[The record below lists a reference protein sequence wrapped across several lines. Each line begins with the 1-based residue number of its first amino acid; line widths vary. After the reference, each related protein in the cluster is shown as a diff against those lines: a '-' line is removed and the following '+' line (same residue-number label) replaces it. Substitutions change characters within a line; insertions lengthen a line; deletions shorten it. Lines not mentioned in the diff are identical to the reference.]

1 MKMSKEIKIGLLV
14 IGALS
19 LLIWGAHFLK
29 GSNLLVSGSTYY
41 GVYNSVEGLNEG
53 SPVNYKGFKVG
64 TVREI
69 DLHPQQ
75 QGVFLVAFVL
85 NEAIVLPDNSVAQI
99 YSVDIMGSKAIQL
112 ILGDSSRMLADEDTL
127 HTDVVGDVMDQLT
140 VEMKPIKEKT
150 ENLLVTMDSVL
161 TQISRVFSEDN
172 KMALNKSIQDFQR
185 TVENLKLTT
194 EEISKSMANGGT
206 IGNSLHNLEQFTETL
221 QEQSG
226 NLATTME
233 NMASLSE
240 QLNEADI
247 AGMVA
252 QTDSAL
258 TGVTNLLNQ
267 AAHGEGSLGQ
277 LLNDETLY
285 LNLTDASANLDRLLG
300 DLRHNPD
307 RYLTFSA
314 VNFGKRVS
322 LFPNEALAHEK
333 GIVFKVKVAES
344 KTPLDIKNRVVL
356 YDMPVF
362 EDTNGKLFIYTVG
375 ETSSYSEALKWLD
388 QLVEKFP
395 SAEIYALE
403 KGRPVRLNRAL
414 RKVDIKN

>member
-19 LLIWGAHFLK
+19 LLIWGFHFLK
-29 GSNLLVSGSTYY
+29 GSNLFVSGSTYY
-41 GVYNSVEGLNEG
+41 GVYTSVEGLNEG
-53 SPVNYKGFKVG
+53 SPVNYKGYKVG
-64 TVREI
+64 TVRDI
-69 DLHPQQ
+69 DLHPQEP
-75 QGVFLVAFVL
+75 GAFLVAFAV
-85 NEAIVLPDNSVAQI
+85 NEALSLPDNSIAQI
-99 YSVDIMGSKAIQL
+99 YSVDIMGSKAIQ
-112 ILGDSSRMLADEDTL
+112 IKLGNSSLMLADGDTL

-140 VEMKPIKEKT
+140 VEMKPIKDKT
-150 ENLLVTMDSVL
+150 ESLLVTMDTVL

-185 TVENLKLTT
+185 TVENLKSTT
-194 EEISKSMANGGT
+194 QVISESVANGGQ
-206 IGNSLHNLEQFTETL
+206 IGNSLDNLEQFTQTL
-221 QEQSG
+221 QQQSG
-226 NLATTME
+226 SLASTME
-233 NMASLSE
+233 NMAALSQ
-240 QLNEADI
+240 QLSDADI

-258 TGVTNLLNQ
+258 SGVTTLLNQ
-267 AAHGEGSLGQ
+267 ASQGEGSLGQ

-300 DLRHNPD
+300 DFRHNPD
-307 RYLTFSA
+307 RYVHFSA

-322 LFPNEALAHEK
+322 LFPSDDLAKEK

-344 KTPLDIKNRVVL
+344 KAPLDIKNRVVL

-362 EDTNGKLFIYTVG
+362 EDTNGQRFIYTVG

-388 QLVEKFP
+388 QLTDQFP

-403 KGRPVRLNRAL
+403 KGQPVSLKRAL
-414 RKVDIKN
+414 RRVDISH

>member
-1 MKMSKEIKIGLLV
+1 MKMRKEIKIGLLL

-19 LLIWGAHFLK
+19 LLIWGFHFLK

-41 GVYNSVEGLNEG
+41 GVYSSVDGLNEG
-53 SPVNYKGFKVG
+53 SPVNYKGYQVG
-64 TVREI
+64 TVRDI
-69 DLHPQQ
+69 GLHPNQ
-75 QGVFLVAFVL
+75 QGLFLVSFAV
-85 NEAIVLPDNSVAQI
+85 NEPLLLPNNSIAQI
-99 YSVDIMGSKAIQL
+99 YSVDIMGSKAIQ
-112 ILGDSSRMLADEDTL
+112 IMLGNSTQMLAAEDTL
-127 HTDVVGDVMDQLT
+127 DTDVVGDVLDQLT
-140 VEMKPIKEKT
+140 VEMKPIKDKT
-150 ENLLVTMDSVL
+150 ERLLITMDTVL

-172 KMALNKSIQDFQR
+172 KLALNKSIQDFQL

-194 EEISKSMANGGT
+194 QEISRSVANGGQ
-206 IGNSLHNLEQFTETL
+206 IGNSLQNLEDFTQTL

-226 NLATTME
+226 NLTSTME
-233 NMASLSE
+233 NMASLSK
-240 QLNEADI
+240 QLSDADI

-258 TGVTNLLNQ
+258 AGVTTLLNQ
-267 AAHGEGSLGQ
+267 ATNGEGSLGQ

-300 DLRHNPD
+300 DFRHNPN
-307 RYLTFSA
+307 RYLHFSA

-322 LFPNEALAHEK
+322 LFPNEDLAKEK

-344 KTPLDIKNRVVL
+344 KVPLEIKNRVVL

-362 EDTNGKLFIYTVG
+362 EDSDGQSFIYTVG
-375 ETSSYSEALKWLD
+375 ETSSYSEALKWLN
-388 QLVEKFP
+388 QLSEKFP

-403 KGRPVRLNRAL
+403 NGQPIRLNRAL

>member
-1 MKMSKEIKIGLLV
+1 MKMRKEIKIGLLV
-14 IGALS
+14 IGALI

-29 GSNLLVSGSTYY
+29 GSNLFVSGSTFY

-53 SPVNYKGFKVG
+53 GPVNYKGYKVG

-69 DLHPQQ
+69 ELHPQQ
-75 QGVFLVAFVL
+75 QGVFLVSFSL
-85 NEAIVLPDNSVAQI
+85 NEPISLPDNSIAQI
-99 YSVDIMGSKAIQL
+99 YSVDIMGSKAIQI
-112 ILGDSSRMLADEDTL
+112 ILGNSSQILADGDTL

-150 ENLLVTMDSVL
+150 ERLLVTMDTVL
-161 TQISRVFSEDN
+161 TQVSKVFSEEN

-194 EEISKSMANGGT
+194 EEISRSVANGGQ
-206 IGNSLHNLEQFTETL
+206 IGNSLQNLEVFTQTL

-226 NLATTME
+226 NLAATME

-240 QLNEADI
+240 QLSDADI

-258 TGVTNLLNQ
+258 TGVTTMLNQ
-267 AAHGEGSLGQ
+267 VSEGDGSLGK

-300 DLRHNPD
+300 DFRHNPD
-307 RYLTFSA
+307 RYVHFSA

-322 LFPNEALAHEK
+322 LFPSDDLAKEK
-333 GIVFKVKVAES
+333 GIVFKVKVADS
-344 KTPLDIKNRVVL
+344 KEPLDIKNTVVL

-362 EDTNGKLFIYTVG
+362 EDTTGKRFVYTVG
-375 ETSSYSEALKWLD
+375 ETSSYSEALKWLEKLAD
-388 QLVEKFP
+388 KFP

-403 KGRPVRLNRAL
+403 NGKPVSLNRAL
-414 RKVDIKN
+414 RKVDINH